1 MAEIKDDHGYFFLPS
16 LSLKN
21 EKTHFEGEAC
31 GYCITHVLF
40 ALESCQLRIQEAIG
54 YTGSSKSEFWVTDIN
69 LRIISKWMLIGA
81 LCVVQIAKQQNKEKR
96 KGPRTVT

>member
-21 EKTHFEGEAC
+21 EKTHFEGEAH
-31 GYCITHVLF
+31 GYYITHVVF
-40 ALESCQLRIQEAIG
+40 ALESCKLRSQEAIG
-54 YTGSSKSEFWVTDIN
+54 YIRSSENEFWVTDMN

-81 LCVVQIAKQQNKEKR
+81 LRVVQIAKQENKEKEETR
-96 KGPRTVT
+96 A